1 MCGRVSAS
9 NRLQVAPSRRGHS
22 GIIEQVPLLLNQ
34 LETVIVS
41 SIQGRAVM
49 NHHAVKFVVA
59 VGRRDSS
66 GRILI
71 EAHRPGEAEAL
82 RPFVGPLR
90 VGIVHTI
97 CEAESQAS
105 RNAREANPTP
115 FKARGHC
122 YA

>member
-1 MCGRVSAS
+1 
-9 NRLQVAPSRRGHS
+9 
-22 GIIEQVPLLLNQ
+22 
-34 LETVIVS
+34 
-41 SIQGRAVM
+41 M
-49 NHHAVKFVVA
+49 NHHPVKFVLA
-59 VGRRDSS
+59 VGRRDSN

-82 RPFVGPLR
+82 RLFASLLR

-105 RNAREANPTP
+105 RKACEPNPTP

-122 YA
+122 DA